1 MERLGAAEPSMAMT
15 ALAVDAHS
23 KDRQL
28 LGWLGIFL
36 SLFIKNMIY
45 SCQQWAPHVRI
56 ALRHSTAARPAASGS
71 VATACVAQAEYNL
84 PGVS

>member
-1 MERLGAAEPSMAMT
+1 MADPEDMQFFGYFDV
-15 ALAVDAHS
+15 L
-23 KDRQL
+23 
-28 LGWLGIFL
+28 L

-56 ALRHSTAARPAASGS
+56 ALRHSTAARSAASGS